1 MKSLFKSKSILN
13 IQHNTKDEVD
23 LKLPIKLTATVKR
36 LNCTAWSKRWLW
48 NESKN
53 HFFKCVKCHIIYP
66 ILKLFMLNKYNV
78 ETKFHKQQIV
88 TKELKLFFFVIIWI
102 YNRFKKYWASWI
114 EFWECYAHL
123 QNNQNTSQREGG
135 KKQILLKN
143 IFMTQNH
150 WIKWL
155 SKKGANPTVISSH
168 IQYEAKIYMKE
179 VLLDVWAFRGKKCTQ
194 WSREPVML
202 CNSLPI
208 VQEWWLQKG
217 LRKERKNWNKYRS
230 SNETAQ

>member
-1 MKSLFKSKSILN
+1 MKNLLKSKSILN

-36 LNCTAWSKRWLW
+36 LNCTAWSKIWLW

-88 TKELKLFFFVIIWI
+88 TKELKLFFVIIWI

-114 EFWECYAHL
+114 EFCECYAHL
-123 QNNQNTSQREGG
+123 QNNQNTSHGGGGVGGG
-135 KKQILLKN
+135 KCRFYWKTFSWQRTNELSDFQIKVR
-143 IFMTQNH
+143 
-150 WIKWL
+150 
-155 SKKGANPTVISSH
+155 A
-168 IQYEAKIYMKE
+168 
-179 VLLDVWAFRGKKCTQ
+179 
-194 WSREPVML
+194 
-202 CNSLPI
+202 
-208 VQEWWLQKG
+208 LQ
-217 LRKERKNWNKYRS
+217 
-230 SNETAQ
+230 